1 MKNNEVS
8 RIKLPAIFTDNMV
21 FQRRAHVCIWGEAQ
35 DTEYIEAAIAGQIR
49 RTRVVDGRFE
59 LKLNPMEAGGPY
71 ELCVKAMQTDEQ
83 GAVNKNESGTIAAD
97 TIVFKNVLVGEVW
110 LAGGQSNMELELQN
124 SDNGKEV
131 VAHTQDDL
139 LRFYYT
145 PKVSYICDELLK
157 AEEESCW
164 MKC

>member
-59 LKLNPMEAGGPY
+59 LKLNPMEAGG
-71 ELCVKAMQTDEQ
+71 LM
-83 GAVNKNESGTIAAD
+83 NS
-97 TIVFKNVLVGEVW
+97 VLKQCRPMSR
-110 LAGGQSNMELELQN
+110 GQ
-124 SDNGKEV
+124 
-131 VAHTQDDL
+131 
-139 LRFYYT
+139 
-145 PKVSYICDELLK
+145 
-157 AEEESCW
+157 
-164 MKC
+164 